1 MLPLRESEAK
11 ILLALL
17 EGGDVPIMTL
27 PKKARLGS
35 NAVYNSIRWLSE
47 RGLVQDTREEKL
59 PRRRL
64 IGLTEKGKKVA
75 DFLYSIE
82 STL

>member
-1 MLPLRESEAK
+1 LPLRESEAK

-17 EGGDVPIMTL
+17 EGGDSPIMSL
-27 PKKARLGS
+27 PKRAGLGS

-47 RGLVQDTREEKL
+47 RELVKDTREEKL

-64 IGLTEKGKKVA
+64 IKLTENGKKVA
-75 DFLYSIE
+75 ELLESIE
-82 STL
+82 RSL